1 MKSVSNK
8 QRSIN
13 KKLKRVYEK
22 ISEERDHCCSGC
34 GRADVPLSHSHLIP
48 RSKRKDLECDGRNI
62 VYHCLSM
69 NGREGCHQLWESNLN
84 DKMRLLDYHKN
95 MAYIKEVDSKYYY
108 LLINKN

>member
-34 GRADVPLSHSHLIP
+34 GRYDVLLSHSHLIP
-48 RSKRKDLECDGRNI
+48 RSKRKDLECEGRNI
-62 VYHCLSM
+62 VYHCLSID
-69 NGREGCHQLWESNLN
+69 GRIGCHQLWESNLE
-84 DKMRLLDYHKN
+84 DKMRLLDYHQN
-95 MAYIKEVDSKYYY
+95 MDYIKEVDSKYYY